1 MEALGSQAT
10 SQQQGCNG
18 SSGFTRGEL
27 IGYSASLKYAS
38 QLKSVNVP
46 SSFWRYLGKA
56 RSWTQHLH
64 DFKVPNLNL
73 EFRVEKTN
81 VFQDGSQA
89 EQSLTW
95 QLWVGVARGVALTPS
110 QALRLNLKST
120 PNLTVHHILN
130 VF

>member
-1 MEALGSQAT
+1 MEALSSQAA
-10 SQQQGCNG
+10 SWQQGCNS
-18 SSGFTRGEL
+18 SSGFTHGEL
-27 IGYSASLKYAS
+27 IGYSASLKYAG

-56 RSWTQHLH
+56 WSWTQHLR

-81 VFQDGSQA
+81 VFQDGGQA
-89 EQSLTW
+89 EQGLTW
-95 QLWVGVARGVALTPS
+95 QLRVGVARGVALMPS
-110 QALRLNLKST
+110 QAPRLNLKST
-120 PNLTVHHILN
+120 PNLTVHHTLN